1 MQAAGAGPSKRR
13 GRFLRSSGQGAGA
26 QDFDLNLAPVIDC
39 LTVLITFVL
48 ISASYVSVG
57 VLQAEVAAASTT
69 SQDQKKPD
77 DEMLTVELKDDHSI
91 LVRLTGKK
99 NQVSKINPNSDRSWN
114 YGALTTSLAM
124 AKNEVPNLSSLV
136 LNADSDVDYREVIKT
151 MELARKTAP
160 SVLLGGY

>member
-1 MQAAGAGPSKRR
+1 MQAANAGPSKRR
-13 GRFLRSSGQGAGA
+13 GRFLRSSGTT
-26 QDFDLNLAPVIDC
+26 QDFELNLAPVIDC

-57 VLQAEVAAASTT
+57 VLQAEIAVAST
-69 SQDQKKPD
+69 SPQAEQKKPD

-91 LVRLTGKK
+91 LVRLTGKRNK
-99 NQVSKINPNSDRSWN
+99 VSKINPNADRSWN
-114 YGALTTSLAM
+114 YNALTNSLAV
-124 AKNEVPNLSSLV
+124 AKNEMPGISSLI

>member
-1 MQAAGAGPSKRR
+1 MQSAGAGPSKRR
-13 GRFLRSSGQGAGA
+13 GRFLRSAGGTT
-26 QDFDLNLAPVIDC
+26 QDFELNLAPVIDC

-57 VLQAEVAAASTT
+57 VLQAEIAVASTT
-69 SQDQKKPD
+69 PQTNQKKPD
-77 DEMLTVELKDDHSI
+77 AEMLSVELKEDHSI

-99 NQVSKINPNSDRSWN
+99 NRVSRISPNADRSWN
-114 YGALTTSLAM
+114 YNALTNTLAV
-124 AKNEVPNLSSLV
+124 AKNEVPNLTSMV
-136 LNADSDVDYREVIKT
+136 LNADSEVDYREVIKT